1 MRFLIALTV
10 QSIKD
15 AASLGFSVIS
25 KNSPT
30 FGQTTCRRQARGG
43 QPPHDSPEGLFRLLF
58 FYLSVRVAAENRVV
72 HYASGL
78 LPCSLER

>member
-1 MRFLIALTV
+1 MMLKKSPALT
-10 QSIKD
+10 
-15 AASLGFSVIS
+15 
-25 KNSPT
+25 
-30 FGQTTCRRQARGG
+30 CHYQARGG